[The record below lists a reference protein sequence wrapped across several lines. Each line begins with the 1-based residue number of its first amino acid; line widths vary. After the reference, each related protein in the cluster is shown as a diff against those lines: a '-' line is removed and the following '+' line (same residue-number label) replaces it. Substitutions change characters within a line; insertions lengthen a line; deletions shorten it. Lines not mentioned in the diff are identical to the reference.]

1 MDTALH
7 LGKRVKKI
15 FDRAGHT
22 VEEASRRVDISTSNL
37 YKKLNSPDLDTEFL
51 RKVSAAYGV
60 SLASFFTENQ
70 YSNNTQSG
78 IINAV
83 GEKIMQTYSN
93 EKTGGQTINDNK
105 EVEIFIER
113 LKGCE
118 AEKEGLKKQVELLEK
133 MVKMYE
139 TATNTATK

>member
-1 MDTALH
+1 MDTTLH
-7 LGKRVKKI
+7 LGKRVKRV

-37 YKKLNSPDLDTEFL
+37 YKKISSPDLDTEFL

-70 YSNNTQSG
+70 YSNIKQEG
-78 IINAV
+78 QINAV
-83 GEKIMQTYSN
+83 GEKIMQTYGKES
-93 EKTGGQTINDNK
+93 TGGQTTNDGK
-105 EVEIFIER
+105 QVELFIER

-118 AEKEGLKKQVELLEK
+118 AEKEALKKHIELLEK